1 MKAIFKN
8 VGTFLFLENQDPYLI
23 VGTDL
28 YRNTL
33 FEICLLLS
41 AAEVDARTEILG
53 ITSEN
58 LKIIEH
64 MEDLVGTV

>member
-41 AAEVDARTEILG
+41 AAEVDARREILG

>member
-23 VGTDL
+23 VGTNL

-41 AAEVDARTEILG
+41 AAEVDARREILG